1 MVFHV
6 VVRDL
11 AGIPIA
17 GSNVMIDL
25 CIPIPEGRQCPSV
38 VFCPPEPNDGYVL
51 QNCLITTTADAAGV
65 ADYHLR
71 AGGTCQGA
79 SIRVF
84 ADGVVLATRNSIASP
99 DQNGDLTVNAV
110 DNGILAAKLLG
121 PYDPT
126 ADLNCSGALEI
137 GDPDVLLAHA
147 GHSCLAVVPNSPKSW
162 GSMKVIYR

>member
-1 MVFHV
+1 MRTRRSWFALGIGTFVALAGGTAHGAVPSPATSFVDECIRVCPGGDMVFHV

-11 AGIPIA
+11 AGNPIG

-79 SIRVF
+79 SIRV
-84 ADGVVLATRNSIASP
+84 LSLIH
-99 DQNGDLTVNAV
+99 
-110 DNGILAAKLLG
+110 I
-121 PYDPT
+121 
-126 ADLNCSGALEI
+126 
-137 GDPDVLLAHA
+137 
-147 GHSCLAVVPNSPKSW
+147 
-162 GSMKVIYR
+162 